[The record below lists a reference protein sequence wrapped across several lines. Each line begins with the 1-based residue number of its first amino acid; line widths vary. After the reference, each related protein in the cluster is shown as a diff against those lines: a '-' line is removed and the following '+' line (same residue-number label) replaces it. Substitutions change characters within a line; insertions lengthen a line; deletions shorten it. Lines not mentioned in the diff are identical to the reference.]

1 MIREVRPEDT
11 GSITAIYNEYV
22 AHSVITFETEPV
34 REEEMRSRITGIVSH
49 FPYFVYETEG
59 KIAGYCYAHAWKER
73 AAYRLVASAIIDS
86 VSATFVF
93 VVVPFGSV

>member
-73 AAYRLVASAIIDS
+73 LTGIRWKQ
-86 VSATFVF
+86 
-93 VVVPFGSV
+93 PFIWHPNIKAKE

>member
-49 FPYFVYETEG
+49 FPTSFMKRKVKLPGTVMPMPG
-59 KIAGYCYAHAWKER
+59 KKER
-73 AAYRLVASAIIDS
+73 LTGIRWKQ
-86 VSATFVF
+86 
-93 VVVPFGSV
+93 PFIWHPNIKAKE